1 MKMVIY
7 MDQYRTA
14 TTEPAEW
21 LKKGSYGDE
30 VMQAEWNPAVVHMQR
45 EPAHVSLSPALPS
58 DMSAVDVDAF
68 LGRVYG
74 LATLI

>member
-1 MKMVIY
+1 MVIY

-14 TTEPAEW
+14 KSEPAEW
-21 LKKGSYGDE
+21 LRNGTYGDE
-30 VMQAEWNPAVVHMQR
+30 VMQAEWNPAVIQMLR
-45 EPAHVSLSPALPS
+45 EPAHALSPALPH
-58 DMSAVDVDAF
+58 DMSAVDVEAF

>member
-1 MKMVIY
+1 MVIY
-7 MDQYRTA
+7 MDEYRPA
-14 TTEPAEW
+14 KSEPAEW
-21 LKKGSYGDE
+21 LKNGTYGVE
-30 VMQAEWNPAVVHMQR
+30 VMQAEWNPAVIQVLR
-45 EPAHVSLSPALPS
+45 EPAHASLSPALPH

>member
-1 MKMVIY
+1 MVIY
-7 MDQYRTA
+7 MDEYRTA
-14 TTEPAEW
+14 KSAPAEW
-21 LKKGSYGDE
+21 LKNGTYGVE

-45 EPAHVSLSPALPS
+45 EPVHASLSPALQN